1 MGAQALALCAAYK
14 SCFFPLLEFSVITGA
29 PSLRDTRNTLRM
41 IQTCSQKH
49 KTEAI
54 QCKASFFCLVL
65 CCIYDFHYNQ
75 ESRIIH
81 QACQVPWSQFLSAG
95 SASASP
101 ELKAPGQHF
110 SQFHASSSHQREVND
125 LLVMAWLCNCTS
137 LPAAQMSFV
146 RGFPIFLWL
155 GSQVLNQL
163 WSMIP
168 HSSSGQQEISE
179 VILKI
184 ISLMLQFLLVSSDGR
199 L

>member
-1 MGAQALALCAAYK
+1 M
-14 SCFFPLLEFSVITGA
+14 
-29 PSLRDTRNTLRM
+29 
-41 IQTCSQKH
+41 
-49 KTEAI
+49 
-54 QCKASFFCLVL
+54 
-65 CCIYDFHYNQ
+65 
-75 ESRIIH
+75 H
-81 QACQVPWSQFLSAG
+81 QACQVPWSQFPSAG

-110 SQFHASSSHQREVND
+110 SQFHASSSHQREAND

-179 VILKI
+179 VIPKI
-184 ISLMLQFLLVSSDGR
+184 VSLMLQFLLVSSDGR